1 VSLRV
6 SCLEPGGAS
15 GRELNRVAHGA
26 VVLCVNQGSI
36 GEPMNETYVR
46 EMLRDRAASP
56 TPL

>member
-1 VSLRV
+1 
-6 SCLEPGGAS
+6 LEPGGAS